1 MNALQEAAS
10 APAVVS
16 QRVNDAAA
24 ERGGGGADGVVFLG
38 EAAGGGGESGWS
50 GAAGAGV
57 RLRLLFG
64 GVPGAGRP
72 RLVTGRCFGVLGA
85 EATHAGRRV
94 RSWISIAELGEGAGR
109 VPGVKAPVRLLAV
122 AVQPRNHHRPG
133 PVAELVSLVADL
145 ERAGLVDRAPAR
157 FWLAAGASITAGQG
171 VRLPGLR
178 ERTSWSLGR

>member
-1 MNALQEAAS
+1 MDD
-10 APAVVS
+10 VI
-16 QRVNDAAA
+16 
-24 ERGGGGADGVVFLG
+24 FLG
-38 EAAGGGGESGWS
+38 EAAGEAE
-50 GAAGAGV
+50 GAGSAGTGV

-64 GVPGAGRP
+64 GVPGADRP
-72 RLVTGRCFGVLGA
+72 RLVPGRCFGVLGA

-94 RSWISIAELGEGAGR
+94 RSWLSIAELGEGAGR
-109 VPGVKAPVRLLAV
+109 VPGVEAPVRLLAV

-133 PVAELVSLVADL
+133 PVAELVALVADL

-178 ERTSWSLGR
+178 EQTSWSLGR